1 MSAYANLTLPTC
13 TLLLHC
19 CYLQVMGRILAA
31 SRAST
36 ADTVHTVDDREVPL
50 VLDQCK
56 SGGES
61 LVAVVDPPRGGLH
74 SSVIRALRACSLVR
88 RIVYVSCNPKGSLIE
103 NGSALCGPK
112 SKAFKGQPFRPV
124 RAIPVDLFPHTA
136 HCEMVMVFER

>member
-1 MSAYANLTLPTC
+1 
-13 TLLLHC
+13 
-19 CYLQVMGRILAA
+19 MGRMLAA
-31 SRAST
+31 SRASE
-36 ADTVHTVDDREVPL
+36 ADSVHTVDGRKVPL
-50 VLDQCK
+50 VLEQCK
-56 SGGES
+56 TGGES

-74 SSVIRALRACSLVR
+74 GSVIRALRACSLVR

-103 NGSALCGPK
+103 NGSALCGPQ